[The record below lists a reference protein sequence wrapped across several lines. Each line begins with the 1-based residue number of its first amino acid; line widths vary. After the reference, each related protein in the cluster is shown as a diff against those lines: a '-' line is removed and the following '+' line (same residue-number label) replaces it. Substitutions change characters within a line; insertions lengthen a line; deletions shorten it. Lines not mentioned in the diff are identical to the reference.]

1 MRCPDRILDGCYAIT
16 VKKSFLISRR
26 AVEEEGSDVDTQKL
40 ARDTSDGR
48 LGERARRGEHPA
60 PTSLDQELP
69 YFVAGLITVPGFDM
83 TEVPHVIRKVK
94 ESESLHNNKPIMY
107 VDNRENFRAMNLGL
121 PFLKWCASVVLIS
134 ALGRPPGPN
143 LLQRHSGSPQN
154 RIPVPCSPHHCDRQI
169 PVPDGP
175 QRNLMMR
182 RLQTIVW
189 PYLRSVVLPSRP
201 AQLLIQT
208 GLKWDRDNC
217 PGMAAA
223 LSYYALFS
231 LFPLLLVILSI
242 VGALIGP
249 DTEAFRY
256 IQSMMV
262 RDLPPDV
269 QSMVVG
275 TIIALHETSVGAGIV
290 GFMLLFFAASTLFA
304 ILRQSVNKIWESP
317 NRVSDAGSV
326 PKMVLFLIVNK
337 LVAYLLVLG
346 TALLLL
352 TSLVANIF
360 IRTVLDL
367 LSRFQETFA
376 WIQRVDEL
384 QLTRGLQIG
393 STIFILSLTLCVL
406 FKVLPSV
413 RPQWR
418 DVWMGALMTAV
429 LLAGLQQLATSSV
442 VSVFSRFLSYGVIGS
457 VMILMLWIFLAC
469 QIFFLG
475 CEFSYAYAN
484 IYGSRRLA
492 AKQALS

>member
-1 MRCPDRILDGCYAIT
+1 
-16 VKKSFLISRR
+16 
-26 AVEEEGSDVDTQKL
+26 
-40 ARDTSDGR
+40 
-48 LGERARRGEHPA
+48 
-60 PTSLDQELP
+60 
-69 YFVAGLITVPGFDM
+69 
-83 TEVPHVIRKVK
+83 
-94 ESESLHNNKPIMY
+94 
-107 VDNRENFRAMNLGL
+107 
-121 PFLKWCASVVLIS
+121 
-134 ALGRPPGPN
+134 
-143 LLQRHSGSPQN
+143 
-154 RIPVPCSPHHCDRQI
+154 
-169 PVPDGP
+169 
-175 QRNLMMR
+175 
-182 RLQTIVW
+182 
-189 PYLRSVVLPSRP
+189 
-201 AQLLIQT
+201 
-208 GLKWDRDNC
+208 
-217 PGMAAA
+217 
-223 LSYYALFS
+223 
-231 LFPLLLVILSI
+231 LLLVILSI
-242 VGALIGP
+242 VGTLIGP

-256 IQSMMV
+256 IQSMIV

-275 TIIALHETSVGAGIV
+275 TIIALNETSVSAGIV

-442 VSVFSRFLSYGVIGS
+442 VSVFNRFLSYGVIGS

-484 IYGSRRLA
+484 VYGSRRLA